1 MSRGKKIG
9 IGVAVL
15 AVLAVMAGLALRGS
29 GGSATEVRTE
39 KVERRDLVARV
50 AATGHIEPKKLV
62 DISADVSGRVVE
74 LNVEEG
80 DEVAEGDLLLVI
92 DPARFEAAVQR
103 AEAGL
108 AEAQAREAQARG
120 NWEQARRDWE
130 RIRDLKA
137 RLPEMVTETEFETS
151 RTSAEVQ
158 QAFHESARHAVDMA
172 RAGLREARDNL
183 AKTVI
188 RAPMSGRVTRL
199 NVERGETAIVG
210 TMNNPG
216 SLLLTVADLSVMEAV
231 IEVDE
236 TDVPEIS
243 IGDSVAVTVDAFPD
257 REFVGRVT
265 KIGNSSIIPRT
276 QTQSSSDQ
284 AIDFEVRATL
294 EDPDVALRP
303 DLSASADVITDVR
316 PMVLAIPI
324 IALTLSEPG
333 EFERIPNES
342 LAEAAVDGETAA
354 EEDDAAAGQ
363 AGDAGAASGKGE
375 PVEGVY
381 VVEDGRARFRPVE
394 VGIAGESYF
403 EVLSGLE
410 ESETVV
416 SGTYQAIR
424 ELKDGAQIKV
434 VETDSA
440 RAGGR

>member
-1 MSRGKKIG
+1 MSRGKKIL
-9 IGVAVL
+9 IGVAVA
-15 AVLAVMAGLALRGS
+15 AVLGVMAILALRGS
-29 GGSATEVRTE
+29 GGKETEVRAE
-39 KVERRDLVARV
+39 KVQRRDLVARV
-50 AATGHIEPKKLV
+50 AATGHIEPKRLV

-80 DEVAEGDLLLVI
+80 DEVREGDLLLVI

-130 RIRDLKA
+130 RIRDLKE
-137 RLPEMVTETEFETS
+137 RLPEMVTDTEFEQA
-151 RTSAEVQ
+151 RTQADVQ
-158 QAFHESARHAVDMA
+158 EALYQSARHSVEMA
-172 RAGLREARDNL
+172 RAGLKEAEDNL

-231 IEVDE
+231 LEVDE

-243 IGDSVAVTVDAFPD
+243 IGDSVVVTVDAYPD
-257 REFVGRVT
+257 REFVAYVT
-265 KIGNSSIIPRT
+265 QIGNSSIVPRA
-276 QTQSSSDQ
+276 QNQASSDQ

-294 EDPDVALRP
+294 DEPEVELRP

-316 PMVLAIPI
+316 PDALAIPI
-324 IALTLSEPG
+324 IALTLLGPD
-333 EFERIPNES
+333 EFERIPTEGPGDS
-342 LAEAAVDGETAA
+342 AEASADQ
-354 EEDDAAAGQ
+354 DSP
-363 AGDAGAASGKGE
+363 AGAEGGPRDE
-375 PVEGVY
+375 VEGVY

-410 ESETVV
+410 EGETVV

-424 ELKDGAQIKV
+424 DLKDGALIEV
-434 VETDSA
+434 VGTDSA

>member
-1 MSRGKKIG
+1 MSRGKKIL
-9 IGVAVL
+9 IGVAVA
-15 AVLAVMAGLALRGS
+15 AVLGVMAILALRGS
-29 GGSATEVRTE
+29 GGKETEVRAE
-39 KVERRDLVARV
+39 KVQRRDLVARV
-50 AATGHIEPKKLV
+50 AATGHIEPKRLV

-103 AEAGL
+103 AEAAL

-120 NWEQARRDWE
+120 NGEQAKRDWE

-137 RLPEMVTETEFETS
+137 RLPEMVTDTEFEQA
-151 RTSAEVQ
+151 RTQAEVQ
-158 QAFHESARHAVDMA
+158 EALSESARHSVEMA
-172 RAGLREARDNL
+172 RAGLKEAQDNL

-231 IEVDE
+231 MEVDE

-243 IGDSVAVTVDAFPD
+243 LGDSVVVNVDAYPD
-257 REFVGRVT
+257 REFVAYVT
-265 KIGNSSIIPRT
+265 QIGNSSIIPRS

-294 EDPDVALRP
+294 HDPDVELRP
-303 DLSASADVITDVR
+303 DLSASADVVTDVR
-316 PMVLAIPI
+316 PGTLAIPI
-324 IALTLSEPG
+324 ISLTLLGPE

-342 LAEAAVDGETAA
+342 AADTAETPAEGESS
-354 EEDDAAAGQ
+354 
-363 AGDAGAASGKGE
+363 ASGEGPGGE
-375 PVEGVY
+375 GGEVEGVF

-410 ESETVV
+410 EGETVV

-424 ELKDGAQIKV
+424 DLKDGALIKV